1 MIIDTLTYN
10 EPYILPGSLK
20 SGKIR
25 RIPIRKI
32 YTENNFKLY
41 PNPAGKYVIIEY
53 SVKEKNFNA
62 FIQIIDN
69 SDRIIKSLSLQ
80 ENHAYQI
87 IPINDFPNGIYIC
100 KFVINNKTIDA
111 KKLLISR

>member
-1 MIIDTLTYN
+1 MNTDTIAYN

-20 SGKIR
+20 SGKIH

-41 PNPAGKYVIIEY
+41 PNPACKYVIIEY
-53 SVKEKNFNA
+53 SVKEENFNA

-69 SDRIIKSLSLQ
+69 SGKIVKSLSLK
-80 ENHAYQI
+80 ENHAYQV
-87 IPINDFPNGIYIC
+87 IPLNDLPNGIYIC
-100 KFVINNKTIDA
+100 KFVINNKTIEA